1 MSPKAPDKP
10 ARKSA
15 RKPAKVAEP
24 RLEVTVAEDL
34 SRATLTF
41 LPASGVAGSLDLSL
55 SQITTLIQH
64 LGNARSRLVANAP
77 IPPITGAAIT
87 PVFAT
92 QWAVQPEALTEGSV
106 IAFQHPAYGP
116 VGFVLQA
123 AEAQRVVRALTNH
136 LAMVHSSEAAPGKP
150 S

>member
-1 MSPKAPDKP
+1 
-10 ARKSA
+10 
-15 RKPAKVAEP
+15 VA
-24 RLEVTVAEDL
+24 
-34 SRATLTF
+34 
-41 LPASGVAGSLDLSL
+41 
-55 SQITTLIQH
+55 QITTLIQH
-64 LGNARSRLVANAP
+64 LGAARSRLVANEP
-77 IPPITGAAIT
+77 VPPITGAAIT

-123 AEAQRVVRALTNH
+123 ADAERVIRALTNH
-136 LAMVHSSEAAPGKP
+136 LAMVHSRESSQSKP

>member
-1 MSPKAPDKP
+1 MNPKAPDKP
-10 ARKSA
+10 ARKPT
-15 RKPAKVAEP
+15 RKPVKVTEP

-34 SRATLTF
+34 SHATLTF
-41 LPASGVAGSLDLSL
+41 LPASGVAGSLNLSL

-92 QWAVQPEALTEGSV
+92 QWAVQPEAMTEGSV

-136 LAMVHSSEAAPGKP
+136 LAMVHSSEAAPKKP

>member
-1 MSPKAPDKP
+1 MSPKVPAKP
-10 ARKSA
+10 ARKQA
-15 RKPAKVAEP
+15 DKQTRPAEP
-24 RLEVTVAEDL
+24 RLEVVVAENL
-34 SRATLTF
+34 SHVTLTF
-41 LPASGVAGSLDLSL
+41 LPPSGLGGSLDLSL

-64 LGNARSRLVANAP
+64 LGAARSRLVANEP
-77 IPPITGAAIT
+77 IPPITGTAIT

-123 AEAQRVVRALTNH
+123 SDAQRVVRALTNH
-136 LAMVHSSEAAPGKP
+136 LAMVHSIEAGPGKP

>member
-41 LPASGVAGSLDLSL
+41 LPAGGVAGSLDLSL

>member
-15 RKPAKVAEP
+15 RKPVKVPEP

-136 LAMVHSSEAAPGKP
+136 LAMMHSSEAAPGKP

>member
-1 MSPKAPDKP
+1 MSPKTPD
-10 ARKSA
+10 KSA
-15 RKPAKVAEP
+15 RKPASKPVKTAGP
-24 RLEVTVAEDL
+24 RLEVTVAEDV
-34 SRATLTF
+34 SHATLTF
-41 LPASGVAGSLDLSL
+41 LPPSGLGGSLELSL

-64 LGNARSRLVANAP
+64 LGNARSRLVANEP

-116 VGFVLQA
+116 VGFVLQTA
-123 AEAQRVVRALTNH
+123 DAQRVVRALSNH
-136 LAMVHSSEAAPGKP
+136 LAMVHSSEAGPGKP

>member
-1 MSPKAPDKP
+1 MSPKSDKP
-10 ARKSA
+10 VRNKAG
-15 RKPAKVAEP
+15 KPVKPAEP
-24 RLEVTVAEDL
+24 RLAVSVAEDA
-34 SRATLTF
+34 SHATLTL
-41 LPASGVAGSLDLSL
+41 LPPSGLDGSLTLSL
-55 SQITTLIQH
+55 GQITTLIQH
-64 LGNARSRLVANAP
+64 LGAARSRLVANEP
-77 IPPITGAAIT
+77 VPPITGAAIN

-123 AEAQRVVRALTNH
+123 ADAERVIRALTNH
-136 LAMVHSSEAAPGKP
+136 LAMVHSRESSQGKP

>member
-1 MSPKAPDKP
+1 MSLKAPDKP
-10 ARKSA
+10 TRKSA
-15 RKPAKVAEP
+15 RKLIKAGEP
-24 RLEVTVAEDL
+24 RLEVTVAEDA
-34 SRATLTF
+34 SHATLTF
-41 LPASGVAGSLDLSL
+41 LPPSGLDGSLELSL
-55 SQITTLIQH
+55 VQLTMLIQH
-64 LGNARSRLVANAP
+64 LGNARSRLVANEP

-123 AEAQRVVRALTNH
+123 ADAQRVVRALSNH
-136 LAMVHSSEAAPGKP
+136 LAMVHSSETGPGKP

>member
-1 MSPKAPDKP
+1 MSLKAPEKR

-15 RKPAKVAEP
+15 KRLPEAGEP
-24 RLEVTVAEDL
+24 RLEVTVAGDA
-34 SRATLTF
+34 SHATLTF
-41 LPASGVAGSLDLSL
+41 LPPSGLGGSLELSL
-55 SQITTLIQH
+55 VQLTTLIQH
-64 LGNARSRLVANAP
+64 LGNARSRLVANEP
-77 IPPITGAAIT
+77 IPSITGAAIT

-123 AEAQRVVRALTNH
+123 ADAQRVVRALSNH
-136 LAMVHSSEAAPGKP
+136 LAMVHSSEAGPGKP

>member
-1 MSPKAPDKP
+1 MSPKTPERP
-10 ARKSA
+10 ARKRA
-15 RKPAKVAEP
+15 GKHTRAAGP
-24 RLEVTVAEDL
+24 RLEVTVAEDV
-34 SRATLTF
+34 SHATLTF
-41 LPASGVAGSLDLSL
+41 LPPSGLGGSLELSL

-64 LGNARSRLVANAP
+64 LGNARSRLVANEP
-77 IPPITGAAIT
+77 IPPITGAAIN

-136 LAMVHSSEAAPGKP
+136 LAMVHSSEAGTGKP

>member
-10 ARKSA
+10 ARKPA
-15 RKPAKVAEP
+15 RKPVKVPEP
-24 RLEVTVAEDL
+24 RLEVTVAEDV
-34 SRATLTF
+34 SHATLTF

-64 LGNARSRLVANAP
+64 LGNARSRLVASAP

-136 LAMVHSSEAAPGKP
+136 LAMVHSSEAAPNKP

>member
-55 SQITTLIQH
+55 SQITTNVPSAML
-64 LGNARSRLVANAP
+64 A
-77 IPPITGAAIT
+77 
-87 PVFAT
+87 
-92 QWAVQPEALTEGSV
+92 TEGELWR
-106 IAFQHPAYGP
+106 PA
-116 VGFVLQA
+116 
-123 AEAQRVVRALTNH
+123 VVELTWN
-136 LAMVHSSEAAPGKP
+136 SPPRAAPP
-150 S
+150 LR

>member
-15 RKPAKVAEP
+15 RKPSKVAEP

>member
-1 MSPKAPDKP
+1 MSPRAPN
-10 ARKSA
+10 KSA
-15 RKPAKVAEP
+15 RKAEKQIKAAEP
-24 RLEVTVAEDL
+24 RLAVTVAEDV
-34 SRATLTF
+34 SHATLTL
-41 LPASGVAGSLDLSL
+41 LPPSGLSGSLEFSL
-55 SQITTLIQH
+55 NQITTLIQH
-64 LGNARSRLVANAP
+64 LGNARSRLVANEP

-123 AEAQRVVRALTNH
+123 ADAQRVVRALTNH
-136 LAMVHSSEAAPGKP
+136 LAMVHSSEAGPGKP

>member
-1 MSPKAPDKP
+1 MNPKAPDKP
-10 ARKSA
+10 ARKQA
-15 RKPAKVAEP
+15 RKPPKAPEP
-24 RLEVTVAEDL
+24 RLEVTVAEDV
-34 SRATLTF
+34 SHATLTF

-136 LAMVHSSEAAPGKP
+136 LAMVHSNEAVPNKP

>member
-1 MSPKAPDKP
+1 MSPKAPEKP
-10 ARKSA
+10 LRKPA
-15 RKPAKVAEP
+15 RKPAKTAEP
-24 RLEVTVAEDL
+24 RLEVTVAEDV
-34 SRATLTF
+34 SHATLTF
-41 LPASGVAGSLDLSL
+41 LPPSGLGGSLELSL

-64 LGNARSRLVANAP
+64 LGNARSRLVANEP

-123 AEAQRVVRALTNH
+123 ADAQRVIRALTNH
-136 LAMVHSSEAAPGKP
+136 LAMMHSREATPGKP